1 MGDGGHYKGADGVH
15 WPFIYISNEESSIYK
30 KESDACLRAFAI
42 HWLDVGWVSRFFP
55 DLRQATCQQVD
66 TKGGWRAREWC

>member
-42 HWLDVGWVSRFFP
+42 HWLDVGYLGFEIFP
-55 DLRQATCQQVD
+55 
-66 TKGGWRAREWC
+66 